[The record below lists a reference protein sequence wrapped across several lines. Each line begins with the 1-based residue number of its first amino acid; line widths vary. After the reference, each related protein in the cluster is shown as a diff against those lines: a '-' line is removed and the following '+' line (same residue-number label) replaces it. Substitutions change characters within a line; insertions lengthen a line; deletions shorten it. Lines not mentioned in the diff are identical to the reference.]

1 MTWVGSGHTSTLLT
15 KGKVSSLMKTKS
27 KRQRKFKETWV
38 SKKWNKSGATL
49 DERWR
54 RRRNKDKKE
63 MDDDRRSGIATRKV
77 KTAKPLKMPLN
88 LGIFLSF
95 FISLVYTLP
104 ADFHFPADIQ
114 YFPRNGRYVPVFGAD
129 RLPWYIQYYFYRC
142 NWCIALFNK
151 KSCRK

>member
-1 MTWVGSGHTSTLLT
+1 MTWVGSGHISTLLT

-54 RRRNKDKKE
+54 RRRNKDKRE

-77 KTAKPLKMPLN
+77 KTAKPLKMPQN

-95 FISLVYTLP
+95 FLSLFHWFTLYRPIFIFRPISSIFPEWPVRLGISSESTSLVYT
-104 ADFHFPADIQ
+104 
-114 YFPRNGRYVPVFGAD
+114 V
-129 RLPWYIQYYFYRC
+129 
-142 NWCIALFNK
+142 LFL
-151 KSCRK
+151 